1 MVFWLLL
8 GLALLLL
15 GLAGLRWYASAD
27 PRAVLRALR
36 WAAAVAGVALLLLV
50 VLGAGRQLLALALPL
65 LLPVMAQLPHW
76 LRRMRAASGPS
87 PGGSSAIETRF
98 LRMRLDHDSGAMEGT
113 VLEGP
118 FRGRHLAELSEA
130 ELIELWRDCRAGD
143 EQSAAVLEAYLDR
156 THGADWRAA
165 AGAGQPGG
173 DSGEDPG
180 EGPGQARR
188 ERRYQA
194 ASGGMSREEACQVLG
209 VLPDADEAAIK
220 AAHRRLMQQFHP
232 DHGGSDYLA
241 AKINQAKQVLLGR

>member
-15 GLAGLRWYASAD
+15 GLAGLRWYSTAD

-36 WAAAVAGVALLLLV
+36 WGAAVAGIALLLLV

-65 LLPVMAQLPHW
+65 LLPIMARLPYL

-118 FRGRHLAELSEA
+118 FRGRHLAELSET
-130 ELIELWRDCRAGD
+130 ELVELWRDCRAED

-165 AGAGQPGG
+165 AGAGQAGG
-173 DSGEDPG
+173 DSGEERG
-180 EGPGQARR
+180 RR
-188 ERRYQA
+188 RHQA
-194 ASGGMSREEACQVLG
+194 ASGSMSREEACQVLG
-209 VLPDADEAAIK
+209 VAPDADEAAIK
-220 AAHRRLMQQFHP
+220 AAHRRLMQQYHP
-232 DHGGSDYLA
+232 DRGGSDYLA
-241 AKINQAKQVLLGR
+241 AKINLAKQVLLGR

>member
-15 GLAGLRWYASAD
+15 GLAGLRWYSTAD
-27 PRAVLRALR
+27 PRSVLRALR

-65 LLPVMAQLPHW
+65 LLPVLAQLPHW
-76 LRRMRAASGPS
+76 LRRVRAASGPS

-118 FRGRHLAELSEA
+118 FRGRHLAELSET
-130 ELIELWRDCRAGD
+130 ELVELWRDCRAED

-156 THGADWRAA
+156 THGTDWRAA
-165 AGAGQPGG
+165 AGAGHPG
-173 DSGEDPG
+173 EEPG
-180 EGPGQARR
+180 EGSGGERGGRRRQA
-188 ERRYQA
+188 QA

-209 VLPDADEAAIK
+209 VAPDADEAAIK

-241 AKINQAKQVLLGR
+241 AKINLAKQVLLGR

>member
-156 THGADWRAA
+156 THGPDWRAA

-173 DSGEDPG
+173 ETGERAG
-180 EGPGQARR
+180 ERQRQP
-188 ERRYQA
+188 

-209 VLPDADEAAIK
+209 VEPDADEAAIK

-232 DHGGSDYLA
+232 DRGGSDYLA
-241 AKINQAKQVLLGR
+241 AKINQAKQILLGR